1 MIFIKK
7 HIFLFSILFLLNLIF
22 SSSLYFIFENYS
34 YDGPKKVFKNLY
46 IVEAE
51 RNFEFADLDILT
63 SEACFSN
70 CKFFE
75 KNIENKYLN
84 ILKREALKAKKFEY
98 SIKKEDDIQNIF
110 FNRTLI
116 EQRICIDHQECLI
129 EVETIFKNS
138 IVSFNKYLNTHIDE
152 LISLTEYNKK
162 NKIYA
167 LVANETE
174 QKNQNYEERVEDI
187 ATKLILESQKN
198 LTVEEAVEKAKN
210 IVLNIMND
218 IEKPDLNISNSN
230 QVLSKL
236 LMELKY
242 FKSNRLSKIP
252 KYYQLKFVQSKDW
265 ELGLKESPFR
275 QIYYNI
281 PNIIKSIFVFI
292 ILLIFTLIII
302 RIIDRS
308 KLN

>member
-7 HIFLFSILFLLNLIF
+7 HFFLLSIILIINLII
-22 SSSLYFIFENYS
+22 SVSLYFIFENYS
-34 YDGPKKVFKNLY
+34 YYGPKRVFKNFY
-46 IVEAE
+46 TIDAE

-63 SEACFSN
+63 SESCFSN

-75 KNIENKYLN
+75 KNIEDKYLN
-84 ILKREALKAKKFEY
+84 ILKKEALKANKFEY
-98 SIKKEDDIQNIF
+98 IIKKNDDIQNIF

-129 EVETIFKNS
+129 EIETIFKNS

-152 LISLTEYNKK
+152 LISLTEYNQK

-167 LVANETE
+167 LVENET
-174 QKNQNYEERVEDI
+174 NQEIKNYEDRVEDI
-187 ATKLILESQKN
+187 ATKLLLENGDN
-198 LTVEEAVEKAKN
+198 LTIEEAVKKAKN
-210 IVLNIMND
+210 IVLTIMND
-218 IEKPDLNISNSN
+218 VEKPEINLSYSN

-236 LMELKY
+236 LMELKN

-265 ELGLKESPFR
+265 ELGLKESQYRHIF
-275 QIYYNI
+275 YNI
-281 PNIIKSIFVFI
+281 PNIIKSLLFFI
-292 ILLIFTLIII
+292 IILIFSLIII
-302 RIIDRS
+302 RIINRL

>member
-1 MIFIKK
+1 MIFFKK
-7 HIFLFSILFLLNLIF
+7 HFFLFSILLIINLII
-22 SSSLYFIFENYS
+22 SLSLYFIFENYS
-34 YDGPKKVFKNLY
+34 YDGPKRVFKNFY
-46 IVEAE
+46 TIDAE

-84 ILKREALKAKKFEY
+84 ILKKEALKANKFEY
-98 SIKKEDDIQNIF
+98 IINKDDDIQNIF

-116 EQRICIDHQECLI
+116 EQRICIDYQECLI
-129 EVETIFKNS
+129 EIETIFKNS

-152 LISLTEYNKK
+152 LISLTEYNQN

-167 LVANETE
+167 LVENETNQE
-174 QKNQNYEERVEDI
+174 IQNYEDRVEDV
-187 ATKLILESQKN
+187 ATKLLLESGDN
-198 LTVEEAVEKAKN
+198 LAIEEAVKKAKN
-210 IVLNIMND
+210 IVLTIMND
-218 IEKPDLNISNSN
+218 VEKPEINLSYSN

-236 LMELKY
+236 LMELKN

-265 ELGLKESPFR
+265 ELGLKESQYRYIF
-275 QIYYNI
+275 YNI
-281 PNIIKSIFVFI
+281 PNIIKSLLFFTI
-292 ILLIFTLIII
+292 ILIFSLIII
-302 RIIDRS
+302 RIINRLR
-308 KLN
+308 LN